1 VSWLDGG
8 FSRPTKKKRISK
20 IIIGD
25 VHPISMV
32 GHKTTVYLK
41 PPTSWGHS
49 PIPNHFK
56 STFMG

>member
-32 GHKTTVYLK
+32 GHKT
-41 PPTSWGHS
+41 
-49 PIPNHFK
+49 
-56 STFMG
+56 